1 MVGKLIKQELE
12 EPKLSVAMVK
22 KLRPYF
28 DDNCTAD
35 YAASKT
41 SVARGTCQKYWR
53 IWSAKL
59 IEEMDDDFIKN
70 QKEAKARGIVALDR
84 LISQVRETMLD
95 LKTLNDGHNKRELAL
110 WKKNKTH
117 EIEPNKWLTDK
128 IAKYAK
134 DIFGM
139 EQVKILIQMK
149 PTADITLQ
157 LQIDEM
163 LTKVKPEDLQKL
175 VDDAKENEGKKD

>member
-1 MVGKLIKQELE
+1 MTTQALE
-12 EPKLSVAMVK
+12 EPKLTPTLVR

-28 DDNCTAD
+28 DDNCTAQ

-41 SVARGTCQKYWR
+41 GIARGTCQKYWK
-53 IWSAKL
+53 IWSDRL
-59 IEEMDDDFIKN
+59 IEDMDTDFIKI
-70 QKEAKARGIVALDR
+70 QKHAKARGILALDR
-84 LISQVRETMLD
+84 LIAQLRDTLSQ
-95 LKTLNDGHNKRELAL
+95 LKTLNDGHMKREMTL

-117 EIEPNKWLTDK
+117 EIELNKWLTDK
-128 IAKYAK
+128 IAKYTK

-163 LTKVKPEDLQKL
+163 LSKVKPEDMEKL
-175 VDDAKENEGKKD
+175 MSEAKEKDSKD